1 MFLGCE
7 LNVAPWRLSFFRALP
22 ASFGVSPVGKD
33 VLESVP
39 ELADRAMEELLEED
53 CGDCGDKC
61 KKEPNISILR
71 YCSECEG
78 MTRFTATL
86 VVL

>member
-1 MFLGCE
+1 MFIGFE
-7 LNVAPWRLSFFRALP
+7 MNVASWRLSFLRALQTSL
-22 ASFGVSPVGKD
+22 AVSSVRKD
-33 VLESVP
+33 ALESVP
-39 ELADRAMEELLEED
+39 ELADRAIEELLEED
-53 CGDCGDKC
+53 CPDCGDKC
-61 KKEPNISILR
+61 NKEPNISILR

>member
-1 MFLGCE
+1 MFIGFE
-7 LNVAPWRLSFFRALP
+7 LNVASWRLSFCRDLP
-22 ASFGVSPVGKD
+22 ASFGVSSVRKD
-33 VLESVP
+33 ALESVP
-39 ELADRAMEELLEED
+39 ELADRAIEELLEQD
-53 CGDCGDKC
+53 CGDCGGEC
-61 KKEPNISILR
+61 NKEPNISILG